1 MESRTATV
9 GSAVGLH
16 ARPAAVFVKAV
27 ADSGHRVTIAKPGS
41 EPVDAASILSVMG
54 LGAACG
60 DTVELAVEG
69 PDAASVLAHLAALV
83 ESDLDA

>member
-16 ARPAAVFVKAV
+16 ARPAAVFVQAV
-27 ADSGHRVTIAKPGS
+27 ADSGHRVTIARPGS
-41 EPVDAASILSVMG
+41 EAVDAASILSVMG
-54 LGAACG
+54 LGTACG
-60 DTVELAVEG
+60 DSVEIAVEG
-69 PDAASVLAHLAALV
+69 PDAAAVLTHLAALV